1 MSLRKTNVALDQD
14 LVAKAKAAT
23 GVRFTK
29 DVIDLALRRLVR
41 NSRRRRILRFAGKIE
56 WAGDLDRLRRGRN
69 FG

>member
-1 MSLRKTNVALDQD
+1 MAMKKTNVVLDQD
-14 LVAKAKAAT
+14 LVAEAKAAA

-29 DVIDLALRRLVR
+29 DIIDLALRRLVR

-56 WAGDLDRLRRGRN
+56 WAGDLDKLRRGRH